1 MGLLFHRDADL
12 GSGDSRRT
20 GSDVKL
26 IDNWQSV
33 IKRAW
38 SIRLLIVAA
47 VLTGIEAIMPFLQ
60 LPKAAIF
67 GLVTAALIARVIAQK
82 DMK

>member
-1 MGLLFHRDADL
+1 MR
-12 GSGDSRRT
+12 
-20 GSDVKL
+20 L
-26 IDNWQSV
+26 IENWRLV
-33 IKRAW
+33 LKKAW
-38 SIRLLIVAA
+38 SVRLLILAA